1 MRIVA
6 YVGNDPRRFA
16 ELMNFFLKGEYRVTQ
31 RAAWPISYCV
41 QYYPEL
47 VRPWYAQLFRK
58 LTEPGTHDA
67 VARNILRL
75 LQFVEIPKRYQGKA
89 MTICFDHIT
98 NVESAPAIKA
108 CALSIL
114 QQLARHYPEIGPE
127 LKLIIE
133 EQWDQESPAFRS
145 RARKLLKT
153 LKI

>member
-6 YVGNDPRRFA
+6 WVGNDEKRFA
-16 ELMNFFLKGEYRVTQ
+16 GLMTLFLKGEYRVTQ

-41 QYYPEL
+41 EHYPEL

-58 LTEPGTHDA
+58 LEEPGTHDA
-67 VARNILRL
+67 VSRNILRL

-98 NVESAPAIKA
+98 SVTSAPAIKA
-108 CALSIL
+108 CALTIL
-114 QQLARHYPEIGPE
+114 QELALHYPEIKPE

-133 EQWDQESPAFRS
+133 ENWDQESPAFRS